1 MKLFCKTRKLFQH
14 NLSINRFSF
23 NLHDLIFKCYH
34 SNGQNNQQKSFNFNR
49 IIITT
54 GILTGVGAYSY
65 FNSTKLYAKS
75 EESEEIPI
83 SVGKIRED
91 LPYITDTEVNKHKT
105 NEDRI
110 WVYYKDG
117 VYDITEFVN
126 NHPGGKDKIMMS
138 AGSSI
143 EPFWNI
149 YAVHYKNE
157 VFELL
162 EEHRIGNLKKT
173 QNTNAKKPNDPF
185 LNDPQRSPL
194 LKVLTEKPFN
204 AEAPKELSVEN
215 LITPNDIHF
224 KRNHLPVPIVDVKNF
239 KLEIFDELK
248 QTTTSFTLED
258 LKTKF
263 SIYKIPI
270 TLQCS
275 GNRRKEMHKHEPVQ
289 GLMWDINA
297 ISTAEWT
304 GVKLKDVLA
313 YCGVDFNDNRM
324 MHVQFEGL
332 DSDPTGAT
340 YAASIPKDKALNDF
354 GDVLLAFEMNGRDIP
369 EDHGY
374 PLRVVVPGVVAAR
387 SVKWLKKIIIS
398 SEESKSHWQQNDYK
412 ILPPNVKSLQ
422 GANFTKVKAIQE
434 SPIQS
439 AICQPVDGASIDKSN
454 DKLHVKGYAFS
465 GGGNS
470 IYSVMVSIDDGLTWL
485 PATLK
490 SLEQPM
496 YRTWAW
502 TLWEC
507 EVTVP
512 LDKTE
517 LKILCVATDS
527 MENTQPETVKSTWNI
542 RGLLNNSWHSIN
554 VKLD

>member
-1 MKLFCKTRKLFQH
+1 MKFFLKTRKLFQH
-14 NLSINRFSF
+14 NLSLNKFSF
-23 NLHDLIFKCYH
+23 NLHDLFFKCNH
-34 SNGQNNQQKSFNFNR
+34 SNGHNNQQKSFNFNK
-49 IIITT
+49 IIVTT

-65 FNSTKLYAKS
+65 LNSNILYAKS
-75 EESEEIPI
+75 EESEDELVKIGEI
-83 SVGKIRED
+83 RDD
-91 LPYITDTEVNKHKT
+91 LPYFTDIEVNKHKT

-110 WVYYKDG
+110 WVYYKNG
-117 VYDITEFVN
+117 VYDITEFVDG
-126 NHPGGKDKIMMS
+126 HPGGRDKIMMA

-162 EEHRIGNLKKT
+162 EDYRIGNLKKT
-173 QNTNAKKPNDPF
+173 HNTNVKKMNDPF
-185 LNDPQRSPL
+185 INDPQRSPL
-194 LKVLTEKPFN
+194 LKILTEKPFN
-204 AEAPKELSVEN
+204 AETPKELSVDN
-215 LITPNDIHF
+215 LITPNDFHF
-224 KRNHLPVPIVDVKNF
+224 KRNHLPVPKVDVKNF
-239 KLEIFDELK
+239 NLEIYDEFK
-248 QTTTSFTLED
+248 QATTTFTLED

-263 SIYKIPI
+263 PVYKIPI

-275 GNRRKEMHKHEPVQ
+275 GNRRKQMHNHEPVQ
-289 GLMWDINA
+289 GLMWDVNA

-304 GVKLKDVLA
+304 GVKLKDVFA
-313 YCGVDFNDNRM
+313 YCGVDFNDNRIK
-324 MHVQFEGL
+324 HVQFEGL
-332 DSDPTGAT
+332 DSDPTGTT
-340 YAASIPKDKALNDF
+340 YAASIPKDKAFNDL
-354 GDVLLAFEMNGRDIP
+354 GDVLLAFEMNGQELP

-398 SEESKSHWQQNDYK
+398 NEESKSHWQQNDYK

-422 GANFTKVKAIQE
+422 SADFTKIKAIQE

-439 AICQPVDGASIDKSN
+439 AICQPVDGASIEKS
-454 DKLHVKGYAFS
+454 DEKFRVKGYAFS

-470 IYSVMVSIDDGLTWL
+470 IFSVMVSIDDGLTWL

-496 YRTWAW
+496 YRAWAW
-502 TLWEC
+502 TVWEC
-507 EVTVP
+507 EVPVP
-512 LDKTE
+512 QDKSE

-527 MENTQPETVKSTWNI
+527 MENTQPETAKSIWNI
-542 RGLLNNSWHSIN
+542 RGLLNNTWHSIT
-554 VKLD
+554 VKLN